1 MLCSEESAVLSNMN
15 HKDTVGNRCYNQET
29 DFPAVTDS
37 KALDINSIDAQVPA
51 RQEEDTNQT
60 DDITKDFEHQVK
72 PKLDAFCQKGSFSQ
86 DGNYS
91 FENTVRSPASHSE
104 SLAPASSVQDKFKD
118 KELFVDMDIG
128 IYNESEKIEL
138 IVKERSDPLE
148 NTRYELV
155 KGGNNLQGISA
166 DPALVGN
173 MKKLESESRAG
184 FLKPGTNSCAPS
196 NKILLESLESCGDRE
211 EIVITVMDDMNLSFD
226 ETAENIALSCLNIS
240 GNEVYGV
247 GQESGAVWS
256 KNLSGLQFS
265 FEEKKQETA
274 HVIEHANVWGQVAD
288 VPTQSVSGVTD
299 NFSGSFI
306 DRRVN
311 FVTDESC
318 NVHEK
323 GASCQTVFSPPFVGE
338 QEYHFNR
345 ELKSWGSTSSNLDQ
359 LVPHQLFLDRYEYR
373 AEEKDKSLAHPI
385 LLDEHGDYD
394 LDPIPYQTYSDKE
407 GNIYSYNPKT
417 GKFELEML
425 SAVENDGLPGSEDPE
440 TLIDGAG
447 HMIVTDQSKGSILE
461 YGTISTNKPE
471 SDQKKGIEFLD
482 YEQLERGSATEQLN
496 EIMVRLPD
504 DIEGRER
511 MVQEMMKG
519 AYGSC
524 PSVVKITSDGTVE
537 DITRWF
543 KHFLPKKTGKS
554 RSGSRKVQN
563 NKPAVC
569 ANKT

>member
-1 MLCSEESAVLSNMN
+1 MN
-15 HKDTVGNRCYNQET
+15 HEDTVGNRCYNHKT
-29 DFPAVTDS
+29 DFPAVIDS
-37 KALDINSIDAQVPA
+37 KAPGINSIDAQVPA
-51 RQEEDTNQT
+51 RQEEDTNHI

-72 PKLDAFCQKGSFSQ
+72 PALDAFCQKGSLSQ
-86 DGNYS
+86 DTNYS
-91 FENTVRSPASHSE
+91 FENTFRSPASHSA
-104 SLAPASSVQDKFKD
+104 SLAPASGVQDKFED
-118 KELFVDMDIG
+118 KELVVDMDIG
-128 IYNESEKIEL
+128 IHNESEVIEL
-138 IVKERSDPLE
+138 IVKEGSDPHE
-148 NTRYELV
+148 NTKYELV

-166 DPALVGN
+166 DLALVEN
-173 MKKLESESRAG
+173 MKELESESREG
-184 FLKPGTNSCAPS
+184 FLKPGTDSCAAS

-211 EIVITVMDDMNLSFD
+211 EIVITVMDDMDLPFD

-247 GQESGAVWS
+247 GPESGAVWN
-256 KNLSGLQFS
+256 KNLSGLQYS
-265 FEEKKQETA
+265 FEEKRQETA
-274 HVIEHANVWGQVAD
+274 HIIEHENIWGQVAD
-288 VPTQSVSGVTD
+288 EPTQGVSGVND
-299 NFSGSFI
+299 NFSGSFM

-323 GASCQTVFSPPFVGE
+323 GASCQTVFSPPCGE
-338 QEYHFNR
+338 QDHHFDR

-425 SAVENDGLPGSEDPE
+425 SAVENDGLPGTEDTE
-440 TLIDGAG
+440 TPIDRAS
-447 HMIVTDQSKGSILE
+447 HMIVTDQSKGNILE
-461 YGTISTNKPE
+461 YGSISTNKPE
-471 SDQKKGIEFLD
+471 SNQKKGIEFLD
-482 YEQLERGSATEQLN
+482 YKQLERVSATEQLN
-496 EIMVRLPD
+496 EIMVRLPN

-524 PSVVKITSDGTVE
+524 PSVVKITSDGTVK

-543 KHFLPKKTGKS
+543 KHFLPKKTGKP
-554 RSGSRKVQN
+554 RSGLKKAQN
-563 NKPAVC
+563 NKSAVC
-569 ANKT
+569 INKT